1 MEYEG
6 KLHTILVCY
15 MKLMGEDI
23 VPLWLFK
30 NCQMAKRLPMSVRA
44 MVKKARA
51 EVVEDS
57 TSSKQPTK
65 RLRMDL

>member
-1 MEYEG
+1 
-6 KLHTILVCY
+6 

-44 MVKKARA
+44 IVKKARA
-51 EVVEDS
+51 EVVEDCLA
-57 TSSKQPTK
+57 SKQPTK
-65 RLRMDL
+65 RIRTEF